1 MSKRKSK
8 QGKGV
13 VQDVAN
19 LFTSIP
25 KSGKKHYQNA
35 VKNSNGNFAHDFA
48 QGFAVPWRVA
58 RDTRAVSTLAP
69 HVANGIDYFGG
80 PKDVSGAVRTT
91 GRLAK
96 QLGFGQQRRCQ
107 F

>member
-13 VQDVAN
+13 VEDVAK
-19 LFTSIP
+19 LFVNIP
-25 KSGKKHYQNA
+25 KSGKKHYQSA

-48 QGFAVPWRVA
+48 QGFAVPFKVA

-80 PKDVSGAVRTT
+80 PRDISGAVRTT
-91 GRLAK
+91 GHIAK
-96 QLGFGQQRRCQ
+96 KLGFGQQRRCQ